1 MVFPLLRSLML
12 ATTAFVC
19 VACETPPLANAQN
32 QNPNPTR
39 KTDTASWAKQTLT
52 NNGDEASDW
61 EKLSRGVNQGGNQ
74 AANLSANQSDNTS
87 DVISGVLAQRLT
99 IEATALPL
107 HALLDGL
114 AEQLSIDWQS
124 AELLNMPVSWNLP
137 EQSAHS
143 VLDQLAERFNLAW
156 EMIDGV
162 LRVKGPKPFADFY
175 PVDYL
180 NLERDF
186 SSSVGLATEVG
197 TMRGVGESAGQGSA
211 NSSSTTINNLSR
223 QQFWASLAA
232 DLDLWLT
239 DDAVNAR
246 WSINRDTGLISLHA
260 PPNTH
265 RQLIKYLDKVA
276 LSSQRQV
283 LIEASVVEVLLS
295 EEFETGIDWQLLAG
309 SLGGISAIQQ
319 LSGLGPLNAL
329 TAGRVPTPSGL
340 ISFSQSF
347 EQGDLSATFQ
357 LLEQFGEARIV
368 SRPQILALNNQPAVL
383 KVVDNRVYFTVNVE
397 RQQFADSS
405 ERLTETQIHTV
416 PVGLVM
422 NVTPHIS
429 ADDVVMLNVRPSLSR
444 ILGFVDDPNPDLNDA
459 NVTNGVPEIQVR
471 EMESVLRIPS
481 GSIAVIGG
489 LMQSVQDD
497 RDRQLPGLA
506 NLPGIGALFGQ
517 RKRQQQ
523 RTELFIIIKPT
534 VIDSGFTGSTV
545 RRLL

>member
-1 MVFPLLRSLML
+1 MYFPLLRGLLL
-12 ATTAFVC
+12 ATTLLTC
-19 VACETPPLANAQN
+19 VACGTSPFTIS
-32 QNPNPTR
+32 QNPNAARIPGRTSSQAL
-39 KTDTASWAKQTLT
+39 TPSLTPANSQTSNTASWARQTL
-52 NNGDEASDW
+52 A
-61 EKLSRGVNQGGNQ
+61 RAV
-74 AANLSANQSDNTS
+74 
-87 DVISGVLAQRLT
+87 SGLLAQHLA

-107 HALLDGL
+107 HDLLDGL

-124 AELLNMPVSWNLP
+124 AEPLDMLVSWNLP
-137 EQSAHS
+137 EQPAHA

-156 EMIDGV
+156 EVIGGV
-162 LRVKGPKPFADFY
+162 LQVKGPKPFTAFY
-175 PVDYL
+175 SVDYL
-180 NLERDF
+180 NLEREF

-197 TMRGVGESAGQGSA
+197 TMRGVDESAGVGSE
-211 NSSSTTINNLSR
+211 NSSSTTINNLSK
-223 QQFWASLAA
+223 QQFWQSLAA

-239 DDAVNAR
+239 DEAVDVR
-246 WSINRDTGLISLHA
+246 WAINRDTGLISLRA
-260 PPNTH
+260 PPITH
-265 RQLIKYLDKVA
+265 RQLVKYLEKVA
-276 LSSQRQV
+276 LNSHRQV

-295 EEFETGIDWQLLAG
+295 DEFETGIDWQLLAG
-309 SLGGISAIQQ
+309 SLDGLSVVQQ

-329 TAGRVPTPSGL
+329 TADRVPTPSGL
-340 ISFSQSF
+340 ISFSQST
-347 EQGDLSATFQ
+347 EQGDFSATFQ

-422 NVTPHIS
+422 NVTPHIG
-429 ADDVVMLNVRPSLSR
+429 ADGIVMLNVRPSLSR
-444 ILGFVDDPNPDLNDA
+444 ILGFVDDPNPDLNNA

-497 RDRQLPGLA
+497 RNRQLPGLA
-506 NLPGIGALFGQ
+506 NLPGIGGLFGQ
-517 RKRQQQ
+517 RKRERR
-523 RTELFIIIKPT
+523 RTELFIVIKAT
-534 VIDSGFTGSTV
+534 VVDSQSADSAV